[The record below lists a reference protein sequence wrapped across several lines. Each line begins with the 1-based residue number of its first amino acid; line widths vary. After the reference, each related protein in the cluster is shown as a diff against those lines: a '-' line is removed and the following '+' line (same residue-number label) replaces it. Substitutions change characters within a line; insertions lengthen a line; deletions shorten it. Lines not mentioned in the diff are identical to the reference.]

1 MSVNLINEFI
11 EKRMAGMDYSEIRD
25 ELMSLGYTKDDVRD
39 IINEIDEKYLK
50 ILEQKNN
57 KSISNILNG
66 SVRFI
71 LGIGLLLICF
81 LYISVIFYTGESPG
95 FIVICIISIS
105 FSAGSWFFITGKKAL
120 LLASE
125 RKIPLK
131 QEKDILD

>member
-1 MSVNLINEFI
+1 MSTNLINEFI
-11 EKRMAGMDYSEIRD
+11 EKRIAGMDYSEIRD
-25 ELMSLGYTKDDVRD
+25 ELMSLGYAKDDVRD

-81 LYISVIFYTGESPG
+81 VYIFLIVYTGESPG

-105 FSAGSWFFITGKKAL
+105 FSVGSWFYITGKKAL
-120 LLASE
+120 AKATEKKIKITTNKDLL
-125 RKIPLK
+125 
-131 QEKDILD
+131 D